1 MKRYRGRINST
12 QKDILKWMLKNLV
25 LISKEKILS
34 EGKERFMEDTEFL
47 IPWSPRDSFN
57 IDNKNHMS
65 KISTSLRL
73 LEQRGYIKRHRNTP
87 KGPVA
92 YVAFTNDGIFIA
104 KTWAR
109 ITESNE
115 EDIIKIL
122 MTLKKGLKGKIQ
134 IVTTNGTKGMKYNYL
149 FSIKCFN

>member
-25 LISKEKILS
+25 LISNEKMQS
-34 EGKERFMEDTEFL
+34 KGKERFMEETEFL
-47 IPWSPRDSFN
+47 IPWSPKDSFN
-57 IDNKNHMS
+57 VDNKNHMS

-73 LEQRGYIKRHRNTP
+73 LEQRGYIKRHRNSS

-92 YVAFTNDGIFIA
+92 YVTFTNDGILIA

-115 EDIIKIL
+115 EDDFKNFDDIE
-122 MTLKKGLKGKIQ
+122 KGFERQ
-134 IVTTNGTKGMKYNYL
+134 DSDSYEQWNQDEEP
-149 FSIKCFN
+149 

>member
-25 LISKEKILS
+25 LISNEKMQS
-34 EGKERFMEDTEFL
+34 KGKERFMEDTEFL
-47 IPWSPRDSFN
+47 IPWSPKDSFN
-57 IDNKNHMS
+57 VDNKNHMS
-65 KISTSLRL
+65 KISSSLRL
-73 LEQRGYIKRHRNTP
+73 LEQRGYIKRHRNSS

-92 YVAFTNDGIFIA
+92 YVTFTNDGILIA

-115 EDIIKIL
+115 EDDFKNFDDIE
-122 MTLKKGLKGKIQ
+122 KGLKGKIQ
-134 IVTTNGTKGMKYNYL
+134 IATNSGIRTKNL
-149 FSIKCFN
+149 N